1 MNLLWSATRLLVVE
15 VASPQEGLGRMP
27 APARSW
33 MSWGA
38 RRGRINIDA
47 WPQRTRRRA
56 RSRSPAGTEER
67 PPMAEDAIPTAG

>member
-1 MNLLWSATRLLVVE
+1 
-15 VASPQEGLGRMP
+15 MP

-38 RRGRINIDA
+38 RRDRINIDA